1 MVGSKVP
8 SVGCLK
14 KNVSLI
20 CHQPNTGRGRR
31 RTEEGSRAEIKNS
44 HQEARVDLGWCLLGY
59 EGKGG

>member
-20 CHQPNTGRGRR
+20 CHQPNTEGGDKGQRR
-31 RTEEGSRAEIKNS
+31 EARQKEKFTPR
-44 HQEARVDLGWCLLGY
+44 EARVYIG
-59 EGKGG
+59 